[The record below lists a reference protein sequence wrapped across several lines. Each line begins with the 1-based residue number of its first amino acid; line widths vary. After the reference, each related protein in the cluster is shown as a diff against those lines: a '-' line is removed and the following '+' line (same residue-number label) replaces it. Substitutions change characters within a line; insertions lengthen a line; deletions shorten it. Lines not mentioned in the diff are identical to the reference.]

1 MKVYVVITSY
11 QHGLGEA
18 VETDAEVFDTRD
30 KARKAMER
38 KGLNTLEIYKHS
50 LDCDDFQIS
59 VSDSFYHISDNEGE
73 TWDNFDIVE
82 RKTMKKKTI
91 KEVIDTLYLKYKCI
105 DNEDIWVEITDK
117 YICINWNSYMS
128 SFVSMLRVK
137 QIASY
142 LRKFTSLP
150 IYDAYCNVY

>member
-18 VETDAEVFDTRD
+18 VETDAEVFDTRY
-30 KARKAMER
+30 KAIKDIER
-38 KGLNTLEIYKHS
+38 KGLNTVESYKQA

-82 RKTMKKKTI
+82 QEI
-91 KEVIDTLYLKYKCI
+91 K
-105 DNEDIWVEITDK
+105 
-117 YICINWNSYMS
+117 
-128 SFVSMLRVK
+128 
-137 QIASY
+137 
-142 LRKFTSLP
+142 
-150 IYDAYCNVY
+150 